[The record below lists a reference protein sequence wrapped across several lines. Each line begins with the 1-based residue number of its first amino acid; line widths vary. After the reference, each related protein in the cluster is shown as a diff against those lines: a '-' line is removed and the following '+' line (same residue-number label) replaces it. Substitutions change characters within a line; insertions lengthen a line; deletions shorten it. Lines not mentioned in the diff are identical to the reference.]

1 MTSSHG
7 LVLVM
12 RLLVR
17 QVVHV
22 LEAPEVCRDRM
33 AACVVK
39 LNIPQHCCKQRYCYE
54 EIFPPLSR
62 HT

>member
-1 MTSSHG
+1 MELVTPSHG

-39 LNIPQHCCKQRYCYE
+39 LNIPQHRCNRGIVMRRY
-54 EIFPPLSR
+54 
-62 HT
+62 